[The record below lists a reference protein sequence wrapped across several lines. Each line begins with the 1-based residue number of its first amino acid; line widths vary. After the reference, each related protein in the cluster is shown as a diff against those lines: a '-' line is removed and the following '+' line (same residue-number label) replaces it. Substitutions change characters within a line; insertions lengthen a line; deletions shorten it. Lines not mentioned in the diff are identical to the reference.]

1 MADPVSLTFGGSDFD
16 PELAAAPQASY
27 RAMQELSPV
36 VRFDGMVMISRHEDV
51 MHALRHPELFSS
63 NMDAIHIGNIRP
75 LIPLQIDPPD
85 HVKFRRLLDP
95 LFSPKEVAKLEPEVR
110 RLVNELIDG
119 FEAAGECEF
128 SDRFAIPLPC
138 TVFLALLGLPLSDLE
153 LTLRFKDAIIRPG
166 GGDQAQSIQAA
177 AGQEIYAYF
186 QTVVDARRAEPRDD
200 LISGF
205 IAAEVE
211 GHRLSDND
219 ILDICYLFL
228 LAGLDTVTASLTCA
242 VAYLAA
248 HPDRRDAI
256 TADLSRVPAAVEEL
270 LRWETIVPAVPRVAM
285 ADVEVAGETIREGE
299 AVMCMLGAANIDPG
313 EFPDGDSVD
322 LERPGNRHIAFGGG
336 VHRCLGSHLARL
348 EMRVALE
355 ELHRRIPDYAVKEGE
370 TPRYTMG
377 IRAVEYLPLVFTPVA
392 TA

>member
-1 MADPVSLTFGGSDFD
+1 MADVMSGFGGSEFD
-16 PELAAAPQASY
+16 AEAAAAPQVQY
-27 RAMQELSPV
+27 RLMLEHSPV
-36 VRFDGMVMISRHEDV
+36 VRMESMVLLSRHDDV

-63 NMDAIHIGNIRP
+63 NMDAIEIGNVRP

-110 RLVNELIDG
+110 RLVNELIDE
-119 FEAAGECEF
+119 FQAAGECEL
-128 SDRFAIPLPC
+128 SEQFAIPLPC
-138 TVFLALLGLPLSDLE
+138 TVFLALLGLPIEDLD
-153 LTLRFKDAIIRPG
+153 LFLRFKDSIIRPV
-166 GGDQAQSIQAA
+166 GDTPEAAKAVQAA

-186 QTVVDARRAEPRDD
+186 QRVVDARRVGPRDD

-205 IAAEVE
+205 VEAEVD
-211 GHRLSDND
+211 GHRLSDHD

-256 TADLSRVPAAVEEL
+256 VADLSLVPAAVEEL
-270 LRWETIVPAVPRVAM
+270 LRWETPVPGVPRVAM
-285 ADVEVAGETIREGE
+285 TDVEIGGEQVREGE
-299 AVMCMLGAANIDPG
+299 SVMCLLGAANIDG
-313 EFPDGDSVD
+313 AEFADPDVVD
-322 LERPGNRHIAFGGG
+322 LERAGNRHIAFGGG

-355 ELHRRIPDYAVKEGE
+355 ELHRRLPDYAIKDGE
-370 TPRYTMG
+370 IPLYTSG

-392 TA
+392 K